1 MEHHG
6 EARKRRELCSGEGEG
21 RGEREKEREGERE
34 GGERESEREKG
45 EADMEAGRQAD
56 RQTDRQVNSW
66 AGIETERQKGIY
78 RLTESQKQRQRNN

>member
-34 GGERESEREKG
+34 GGERESEREREKG

-56 RQTDRQVNSW
+56 RQVNSW
-66 AGIETERQKGIY
+66 AGIETERQTGIY